1 MNISYRNQTYLGA
14 TKVSLKK
21 IGEYNIGGR
30 YTSTYN
36 SYVEGGE
43 TKYNDYDQPC
53 QQTPRNIS
61 IFRNYANLP
70 YTYNKFWDGSVY
82 AFEGG
87 INAGGLEGWSEKNS
101 LAFGMKGEIRGVFL
115 NDIIEIA
122 AGRMNREWAGMDE
135 GVSLVLNANARPFFD
150 EELIL
155 RPFKWFSL
163 NSMISVLEMPN
174 RKDKLSTDFYTVDSD
189 GYSTEEELDR
199 TNAHKEDYQ
208 DYRYAFPLID
218 RIVYQ
223 NDVGDYHAADFDS
236 QSVPRSNLYS
246 ELPLIGRKEL
256 RKNFLFDGAYEWSHI
271 RALSGSYKF
280 NTKLPMIFSLTAG
293 VIYDYFTS
301 IADQTVSIY
310 QDQNRFGV
318 EEDNFY
324 INEGDYKSS
333 LGGVVSL
340 SITLFGGNRF

>member
-1 MNISYRNQTYLGA
+1 MP
-14 TKVSLKK
+14 VVLKA
-21 IGEYNIGGR
+21 GR
-30 YTSTYN
+30 
-36 SYVEGGE
+36 
-43 TKYNDYDQPC
+43 KKP
-53 QQTPRNIS
+53 
-61 IFRNYANLP
+61 L
-70 YTYNKFWDGSVY
+70 
-82 AFEGG
+82 
-87 INAGGLEGWSEKNS
+87 L
-101 LAFGMKGEIRGVFL
+101 LLEIRGVFL
-115 NDIIEIA
+115 NDTIGIA

-135 GVSLVLNANARPFFD
+135 GASLVLNANARPFFD

-163 NSMISVLEMPN
+163 NSMTGVLKMPN
-174 RKDKLSTDFYTVDSD
+174 HKDMLSTDFYAVDSD

-236 QSVPRSNLYS
+236 QSVPKSNLYS
-246 ELPLIGRKEL
+246 ELPLIGRIEL

-280 NTKLPMIFSLTAG
+280 NIKLPMMFSLTDG

-301 IADQTVSIY
+301 IAGQTVSIY

-324 INEGDYKSS
+324 INEGDYKSY